1 MRSQRR
7 SAQSRGMRRMAMEGV
22 DQLGRRP
29 PRSTARGARL
39 QFHFDAGAGWLA
51 LSPPLDASLVSD
63 EAGRGAHGSFT
74 GAFVGMLAFDTSG
87 AGRAADLGHVGYAPL
102 FNQQLS

>member
-1 MRSQRR
+1 
-7 SAQSRGMRRMAMEGV
+7 MRRMAMEGV

-87 AGRAADLGHVGYAPL
+87 AGRAADFSHFDYTPL
-102 FNQQLS
+102 FNQETA